1 MCEYFVALNRA
12 DHADYAADRGE
23 KAEKIENEPYDSS
36 GKSEKKRSDSA
47 GKDIFLR
54 LVDYLRREGKLI
66 LIHIVYSSFRF
77 TLLRQLV

>member
-1 MCEYFVALNRA
+1 MCEYFVALDRA
-12 DHADYAADRGE
+12 DHADYSAECGE
-23 KAEKIENEPYDSS
+23 ESEKIENEPYDSS

-54 LVDYLRREGKLI
+54 LVGYLRREGKLI
-66 LIHIVYSSFRF
+66 LIHVVYSSFRF